1 MSEAAGV
8 GQAGPAEA
16 VTVNHVGEPLHV
28 RAANAQAEVDAT
40 AENVD
45 RMRRKV
51 AKAERDAKDIVAT
64 AKAGLKQAEA
74 DAKAAREHAEA
85 LEREAG

>member
-16 VTVNHVGEPLHV
+16 VTVNHAGEPLHMRV
-28 RAANAQAEVDAT
+28 AYAQTEVEQT

-45 RMRRKV
+45 RMLRKV

-74 DAKAAREHAEA
+74 EAKAARDHRDA